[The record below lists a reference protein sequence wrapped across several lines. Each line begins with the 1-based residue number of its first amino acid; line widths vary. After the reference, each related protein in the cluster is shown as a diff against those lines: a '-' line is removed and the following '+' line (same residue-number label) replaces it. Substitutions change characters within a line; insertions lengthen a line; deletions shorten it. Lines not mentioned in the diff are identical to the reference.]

1 MNIVTNVSVPVALRL
16 RMLVAYAVAVASGDM
31 EHGRS
36 SERKFNEI
44 FRANNNLIAGICLS
58 FAGTREEFEDL
69 RQDSLL
75 NIWNGIDSFRGDSN
89 ASTWVYRVVL
99 NTCVSY
105 KRRWNVDKRD
115 AQACME
121 FYRDLFC
128 ESSPEECERYELMY
142 RLISAL
148 PPMDKSI
155 LLMWLDDKRY
165 EEIAEV
171 VGLSRD
177 AVASRLKRAKDRL
190 ALMASSLTHEG
201 L

>member
-1 MNIVTNVSVPVALRL
+1 MTIVCDMPLPRALRIRRL
-16 RMLVAYAVAVASGDM
+16 MSCLMAAVCGDT
-31 EHGRS
+31 EKQRSLEGR
-36 SERKFNEI
+36 FNEL
-44 FRANNNLIAGICLS
+44 FCRYNNLIAGICLS
-58 FAGTREEFEDL
+58 FARTREEFEDL

-75 NIWNGIDSFRGDSN
+75 NIWNGIGSFRGDSS

-105 KRRWNVDKRD
+105 KRRWHAGKRD
-115 AQACME
+115 EEICME
-121 FYRDLFC
+121 FYRELFD
-128 ESSPEECERYELMY
+128 ESSATEELERYELMY

-148 PPMDKSI
+148 PPIDKSI

-171 VGLSRD
+171 IGLSRD

-190 ALMASSLTHEG
+190 AAMASSRP
-201 L
+201 

>member
-1 MNIVTNVSVPVALRL
+1 MTMTSNIPVPAVLRF
-16 RMLVAYAVAVASGDM
+16 RMLVSCVLAAVCADTERYRSM
-31 EHGRS
+31 ERT
-36 SERKFNEI
+36 FNEL

-58 FAGTREEFEDL
+58 FASTREEFEDL

-75 NIWNGIDSFRGDSN
+75 NIWNGIGSFRGDSS

-105 KRRWNVDKRD
+105 KRRWHAGKMDEEI
-115 AQACME
+115 CME
-121 FYRDLFC
+121 FYRELF
-128 ESSPEECERYELMY
+128 ENSSTEELERYELMY

-148 PPMDKSI
+148 PPIDKSI

-190 ALMASSLTHEG
+190 ADMALSTT
-201 L
+201 